1 MQKLDEGMGNF
12 TREKAII
19 EWKSTIIEMKNS
31 EDVFSNSLETIEDRI
46 SEQEFR
52 PLENTQTE
60 AQNKEWKIK
69 KRV

>member
-1 MQKLDEGMGNF
+1 
-12 TREKAII
+12 
-19 EWKSTIIEMKNS
+19 MKNS